1 VKFKSNIVEILNTM
15 LVTWRYRERKSLIQW
30 FDPRAWIIFYGCFLA
45 SSLMFWDVRFLCPL
59 VIIAVIV
66 LLTSGVKW
74 LEMRRAFLF
83 IFGFIIVFT
92 FLTFLT
98 GRGGSEVYKQ
108 EHLIR
113 RLSASFTLLGWRPT
127 LEITIE
133 RLFFAVSQM
142 GRVFSIAIMTILI
155 PYSLNPSL
163 YGITFRGLGLPDK
176 IAYAM
181 DLTMRFVPTFGRD
194 FQLTMDAQRARG
206 YELEKITGGIF
217 AQVRKLGPIIVPVTI
232 HAIIGSEDII
242 DAMDLRAFGIG
253 PRTWL
258 EQLTYRRRDR
268 VLIAFGVL
276 ILVASLATAFMGYGG
291 FWVPEALLRLAG
303 G

>member
-1 VKFKSNIVEILNTM
+1 M

-45 SSLMFWDVRFLCPL
+45 SSLMFWDVRFLSPL
-59 VIIAVIV
+59 VLIAAIT

-74 LEMRRAFLF
+74 HEMRRAFLF
-83 IFGFIIVFT
+83 IFGFILIFA

-98 GRGGSEVYKQ
+98 GRGGLEVYQQ
-108 EHLIR
+108 EHLIH

-127 LEITIE
+127 LDITIE
-133 RLFFAVSQM
+133 RIFFAVSQM
-142 GRVFSIAIMTILI
+142 GRVFGIAIMTILI

-206 YELEKITGGIF
+206 YELEKIGGGIF
-217 AQVRKLGPIIVPVTI
+217 EQVRKLGPIIVPVTI

-268 VLIAFGVL
+268 LLIAFGIL
-276 ILVASLATAFMGYGG
+276 ILVASLAAVFMGYGG
-291 FWVPEALLRLAG
+291 FWVPEALIRWAG

>member
-1 VKFKSNIVEILNTM
+1 M
-15 LVTWRYRERKSLIQW
+15 LVAWRYRKREHSFIQS
-30 FDPRAWIIFYGCFLA
+30 FDPRAWIMFYGCFLMSTLA
-45 SSLMFWDVRFLCPL
+45 FWDVRYLLPFFG
-59 VIIAVIV
+59 IALFV

-74 LEMRRAFLF
+74 HEMRRAFLF
-83 IFGFIIVFT
+83 ILGFVFIFA

-98 GRGGSEVYKQ
+98 GRGGTEVYAQ

-113 RLSASFTLLGWRPT
+113 RFEASFSIFGWTPA
-127 LEITIE
+127 LDITVE
-133 RLFFAVSQM
+133 RVFFAVSQFV
-142 GRVFSIAIMTILI
+142 RVSSIAVMTILI
-155 PYSLNPSL
+155 PYSLDPAL

-181 DLTMRFVPTFGRD
+181 DLTMRFIPTFSRD

-206 YELEKITGGIF
+206 YELEKIKGGLF
-217 AQVRKLGPIIVPVTI
+217 EQVRKLGPLMVPVTI

-258 EQLTYRRRDR
+258 QNLIYKFKDR
-268 VLIAFGVL
+268 VLIGVGL
-276 ILVASLATAFMGYGG
+276 AILLFSLALSVLGLGN
-291 FWVPEALLRLAG
+291 FWVPPQLLALVG

>member
-1 VKFKSNIVEILNTM
+1 M

-30 FDPRAWIIFYGCFLA
+30 FDPRAWLTFYGCYLV
-45 SSLMFWDVRFLCPL
+45 STLMFWDARFLAPFTL
-59 VIIAVIV
+59 IALIV
-66 LLTSGVKW
+66 LFTSGIRW
-74 LEMRRAFLF
+74 IEIRRAFLF
-83 IFGFIIVFT
+83 IIGFVIMFT
-92 FLTFLT
+92 LLTFLT

-108 EHLIR
+108 EHLIYQ
-113 RLSASFTLLGWRPT
+113 LSAPFTIFGWRPS
-127 LEITIE
+127 LDVTIE
-133 RLFFAVSQM
+133 RSLFALSQLL
-142 GRVFSIAIMTILI
+142 RVFGIAIMTILI
-155 PYSLNPSL
+155 PYSLNPSH

-181 DLTMRFVPTFGRD
+181 DLTMRFIPTFGRD

-206 YELEKITGGIF
+206 YELEKISGGIF
-217 AQVRKLGPIIVPVTI
+217 EQVRKLGPIFVPVTI

-258 EQLTYRRRDR
+258 EQLTYHRRDR

-276 ILVASLATAFMGYGG
+276 VLVASLTLVVLGYGG
-291 FWVPEALLRLAG
+291 FWVPDALIH
-303 G
+303 